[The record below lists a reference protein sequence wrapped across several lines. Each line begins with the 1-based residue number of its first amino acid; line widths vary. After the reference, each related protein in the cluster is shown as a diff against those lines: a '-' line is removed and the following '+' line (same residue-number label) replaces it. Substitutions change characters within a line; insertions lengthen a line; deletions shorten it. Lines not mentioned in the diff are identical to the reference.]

1 MTKQVIIILTGILL
15 LSWLHSARGQ
25 AFLPISEIE
34 RPGAHVTAKAA
45 PQIFSTKTVVPIDVK
60 KYDIFLEPNL
70 FTGYLRGTCK
80 LTFTLI
86 NEPPDDAIPLN
97 LVHLTVD
104 SVTSA
109 SGHWRFFQ
117 NDSLLFLKL
126 PPNPVY
132 DDTQSVVISYHGYP
146 TNDGF
151 GGYFTSNQMVWTVG
165 EGLYTYP
172 PSMARRWIPSVDEPI
187 DKALLRMRVRVP
199 NGFRVGSNGLLR
211 RIKTNPDGTS
221 DFTWEEDFPIAT
233 YLISIGAARFA
244 EFRQTFVTAAG
255 DSIPILHFVYPK
267 DSAAAAADVQHLPD
281 MMRFFSEK
289 FGPYPFKKYGMLEAP
304 MRGAMEHQT
313 LTTMSDLLYTGNR
326 RYEGIIAHEL
336 AHQWWGDCL
345 TLANWQEI
353 WLNEGFATYSDA
365 LYTEHAYG
373 EKAFREKMDQFA
385 SLYFREDDTV
395 GRFPI
400 YNPKKMWGATVYEK
414 GAWVLH
420 MLRGVV
426 GDSVFF
432 DILRTYH
439 HTFAYGNTTIADF
452 QKIAESVSKRNLQWF
467 FHEWL
472 FEAGYPVFQFQWK
485 VFPTPSGRVR
495 SKLLLEQIQVQAPVF
510 KMPVQIQFEF
520 EDSTRIQT
528 IWIDRAKQEVD
539 FIFSTAPKRVVFD
552 PNYFVLKKLYD
563 LSTLNPPEEFRLLQ
577 SYPNPFQMGSD
588 LQKITLVFWTK
599 SGVGTYNV
607 SLTIYDALGRKVRTP
622 VNGKLPPGYHR
633 YFWDVKDDSGKRVPA
648 GVYFCVLIQGRERRV
663 RKIVVIR

>member
-1 MTKQVIIILTGILL
+1 MNKRVSIVLAVFFLL
-15 LSWLHSARGQ
+15 IGLHSSRGQ
-25 AFLPISEIE
+25 DVLSVSEIE
-34 RPGAHVTAKAA
+34 RPGVRLNAKSVSGMY
-45 PQIFSTKTVVPIDVK
+45 STQTVVPIDVK
-60 KYDIFLEPNL
+60 KYSVFLEPNL
-70 FTGYLRGTCK
+70 FTGFLSGTCK

-104 SVTSA
+104 SVTSD
-109 SGHWRFFQ
+109 SGNWQFFQ

-126 PPNPVY
+126 PPNPIY
-132 DDTQSVVISYHGYP
+132 DDTQSVTIYYHGYP

-165 EGLYTYP
+165 EGLYTKT
-172 PSMARRWIPSVDEPI
+172 PSMARRWIPSVDKPI

-199 NGFRVGSNGLLR
+199 QGFRVGSNGLLR
-211 RIKTNPDGTS
+211 QIKNNPDGTT
-221 DFTWEEDFPIAT
+221 DFLWEEDFPIAT

-267 DSAAAAADVQHLPD
+267 DSAAAVMDVQHLPD
-281 MMRFFSEK
+281 MMGFFSEK

-313 LTTMSDLLYTGNR
+313 LTTMSDLLYTGDR

-336 AHQWWGDCL
+336 AHQWWGDCV

-365 LYTEHAYG
+365 LYTEHATG
-373 EKAFREKMDQFA
+373 EKAFKEKMDQFA
-385 SLYFREDDTV
+385 GLYFKEDDTV

-400 YNPKKMWGATVYEK
+400 YNPRKMWGATVYEK

-432 DILRTYH
+432 SILKSYH
-439 HTFAYGNTTIADF
+439 FTFAYGNATIADF
-452 QKIAESVSKRNLQWF
+452 QKIAESVSGKKLDWF
-467 FHEWL
+467 FNEWL
-472 FEAGYPVFQFQWK
+472 FEAGYPVFQFQWES
-485 VFPTPSGRVR
+485 FPACSGQVNV
-495 SKLLLEQIQVQAPVF
+495 KLRLEQIQVQAPVF
-510 KMPVQIQFEF
+510 KMPVQVQFEF
-520 EDSTRIQT
+520 DDSIRVRT
-528 IWIDRAKQEVD
+528 IWVDQAKQEVD
-539 FIFSTAPKRVVFD
+539 FAFRAAPTRVVFD
-552 PNYFVLKKLYD
+552 PNHWVLKKLYD

-577 SYPNPFQMGSD
+577 SYPNPFHRESG
-588 LQKITLVFWTK
+588 LQEITLVFWTK
-599 SGVGTYNV
+599 SDAGTYNV
-607 SLTIYDALGRKVRTP
+607 SLTIYDVLGRKLRTLED
-622 VNGKLPPGYHR
+622 GKLPPGYHR
-633 YFWDVKDDSGKRVPA
+633 RYWDAKDSRGSPVPA
-648 GVYFCVLIQGRERRV
+648 GLYFCVLTQGKERQV
-663 RKIVVIR
+663 QKMVVLQ